1 MPEYIEVMIRTIFAF
16 SLLLIGARFLGKQT
30 ISQMTIFDFIAAI
43 TLGAITAALA
53 YNTTLKPHTLIFS
66 FIIFVFV
73 IFLIAFI
80 STKSRKLR
88 KIFAGDP
95 TVVIQNGKILESNM
109 RKMRYTLDYLNQQLR
124 EKDVF
129 HIDQVQY
136 AILETNGTL
145 TVLKKPQYRTITRQD
160 LMLITNPETRLP
172 IELIMDG
179 EIIIKNLTDNKI
191 TINWLQ
197 IELSKRN
204 LKERDVFYAALLANE
219 TLYIDTYRDML
230 FSPVD
235 KE

>member
-16 SLLLIGARFLGKQT
+16 SLLLVGARFLGKQT
-30 ISQMTIFDFIAAI
+30 ISQMTTFDFIAAI
-43 TLGAITAALA
+43 TLGAISAALA
-53 YNTTLKPHTLIFS
+53 YNTALKPHTLIFS

-73 IFLIAFI
+73 IFLIAII

-88 KIFAGDP
+88 KFFAGDP
-95 TVVIQNGKILESNM
+95 TVVIQNGKLLESNM

-129 HIDQVQY
+129 HINEVQFG
-136 AILETNGTL
+136 ILETNGTL

-160 LMLITNPETRLP
+160 LMVITTPEARLP
-172 IELIMDG
+172 IEIIMDG
-179 EIIIKNLTDNKI
+179 EIITKNLEDNKL
-191 TINWLQ
+191 TNSWLEM
-197 IELSKRN
+197 ELNNRN
-204 LKERDVFYAALLANE
+204 LDVKEVFYAVLLANGN
-219 TLYIDTYRDML
+219 LYIDTYKDML